1 VENNNIQQGAGDQ
14 GAAGAGASQAGQGAG
29 TQPPAGGTPGA
40 AGASQ
45 GGTSD
50 VHEITINGKKEHLT
64 LDQLKARAQQVGN
77 ITQREQELAA
87 GRKDMAAKM
96 ARLDE
101 LLEQAEKGNT
111 TDDEDTEIQKL
122 TKEVGGLKETAAQ
135 AALDKAL
142 APTLAKYPGLQEDEI
157 VDNFVRRVRKG
168 EVENSAAGIMKTAE
182 EMISGRDTMVN
193 SSLTKVLENP
203 EDPRLKDYNTK
214 LIDAYVKGK
223 YKLSNAG
230 GSNGGGAGAAGAA
243 GKGSGNLADIASKL
257 RQGYR

>member
-1 VENNNIQQGAGDQ
+1 MNEQNMQQGAGDQ
-14 GAAGAGASQAGQGAG
+14 GAAGAGASQPGQGAG
-29 TQPPAGGTPGA
+29 SQQPAGGNAGA
-40 AGASQ
+40 AGANQ
-45 GGTSD
+45 GGSPD
-50 VHEITINGKKEHLT
+50 VHEITINGKKENLT

-101 LLEQAEKGNT
+101 LLQQAEKGDT
-111 TDDEDTEIQKL
+111 TDDDETEIQKL

-135 AALDKAL
+135 VALDKAL
-142 APTLAKYPGLQEDEI
+142 APAIAKYPGLAEDEI
-157 VDNFVRRVRKG
+157 VDNFIRRVRKG

-182 EMISGRDTMVN
+182 EMITGRDTMVN
-193 SSLTKVLENP
+193 DSLSKVLANH

-243 GKGSGNLADIASKL
+243 GKGSGNLADMAARL
-257 RQGYR
+257 RNGYR